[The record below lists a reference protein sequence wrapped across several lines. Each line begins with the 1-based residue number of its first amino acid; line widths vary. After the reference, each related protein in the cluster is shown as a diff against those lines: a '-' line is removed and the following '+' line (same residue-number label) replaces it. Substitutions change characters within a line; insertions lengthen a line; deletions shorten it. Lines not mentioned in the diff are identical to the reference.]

1 MPLVMELCFTGTKS
15 TVPHMCKGSARRMYK
30 ERQIIPSI
38 GVNLPF
44 VGLRLSNRKKE
55 RRL

>member
-1 MPLVMELCFTGTKS
+1 MPLVMELCFTGMRS

-44 VGLRLSNRKKE
+44 VGLRLVE
-55 RRL
+55 